1 MRTNNTTQRIK
12 KLTALAVF
20 AALAYV
26 LHFVHIPVM
35 FLNLDFKDVV
45 TAIAG
50 MYFGP
55 LSGLCLSVLVPL
67 LEYPTSGTAE
77 YGLIMNILSSASF
90 VVTASTI
97 YRFKKTFFGAIMGL
111 ISGALAMVSVMMM
124 ANLFITPFYMGMPR
138 SEIVAWIPRLFL
150 PFNAVKGIL
159 NASLV
164 LCFYKPITQVL
175 KSAGFARRAS
185 EEILDDSAAKNSI
198 ISPRTILVWVIAGA
212 VAIASF
218 VIIFTILGGKLEFN

>member
-1 MRTNNTTQRIK
+1 MKENKNTQRIK

-20 AALAYV
+20 AALAYA
-26 LHFVHIPVM
+26 LHFIHIPVM

-55 LSGLCLSVLVPL
+55 ISGLCLSVLVPL
-67 LEYPTSGTAE
+67 LEYPTSSTAV

-90 VVTASTI
+90 VVTASLV

-111 ISGALAMVSVMMM
+111 VSGVFAMVAVMMA
-124 ANLFITPFYMGMPR
+124 ANLLITPFYMGVSR
-138 SEIVAWIPRLFL
+138 SEVAALIPQLLL
-150 PFNAVKGIL
+150 PFNAVKGVL
-159 NASLV
+159 NACLV
-164 LCFYKPITQVL
+164 LCFYKPVTRIL

-185 EEILDDSAAKNSI
+185 DELLDDGAKRSI
-198 ISPRTILVWVIAGA
+198 ISTRTILVWVIAGA
-212 VAIASF
+212 IAIASL
-218 VIIFTILGGKLEFN
+218 VIIFTILGGKLAFS